1 MSGFGP
7 SPVYPGALALD
18 PTKRVNYVE
27 GMVLGTADLQQEF
40 AYLSQRDQWVVR
52 DLLGYGTVWGLQV
65 TQRIGARGPEIV
77 VSSGVAI
84 NPRGQFIR
92 VAPAQCAPLNDWLAG
107 RTTEVNL
114 RKPIDSSNAFSLSL
128 YVMLGYRTCDSD
140 PVPIAGEPCRTEQDS
155 LAPSRTGDDF
165 QLELAFDPPPQIEED
180 AQREF
185 VEWLRAH
192 VTVTGGGGASLTIAQ
207 FLDGIRAAAAAGAA
221 AVPPPPKP
229 RLIDGATPMM
239 LSVPATLLPDYLR
252 AALRLWLTELRPQWR
267 PNWLGDKHGCTGDEL
282 FAAADQGNRV
292 LLAALSVQ
300 IVLPTLN
307 STVWV
312 VASVPSPA
320 LAITITEDTRPFVLH
335 LRFLQEWLVAQGMGV
350 GGGAAAGPRVVAA
363 GVITA
368 AVIAGNPPPPSR
380 SVVNGLKVAASDTV
394 GTATQLKLSF
404 GGYGLPNETGG
415 PQYLVKA
422 LAWPTAPL
430 QNVSVMFGG
439 FKDDGFL
446 LLVNKNGSLL
456 TTTELG
462 ALQLMVE
469 VSQYP

>member
-7 SPVYPGALALD
+7 SPVYPGAMALD
-18 PTKRVNYVE
+18 PTKHVNYVE

-52 DLLGYGTVWGLQV
+52 DLLGYGTVWGLQI
-65 TQRIGARGPEIV
+65 TNRTGARGPEIV

-84 NPRGQFIR
+84 NPRGQFLR
-92 VAPAQCAPLNDWLAG
+92 VAPAQCAPLNDWLAA
-107 RTTEVNL
+107 RTTEVNK
-114 RKPIDSSNAFSLSL
+114 RKPIGSPNAFSLPL

-185 VEWLRAH
+185 VTWLRAH
-192 VTVTGGGGASLTIAQ
+192 VTVTGGGAASLSIAQ

-229 RLIDGATPMM
+229 RLIDGAPPMM
-239 LSVPATLLPDYLR
+239 LSVPAALLPDYLR
-252 AALRLWLTELRPQWR
+252 AALRLWVTELRPQWR

-282 FAAADQGNRV
+282 FASADQGNRV
-292 LLAALSVQ
+292 LLAALSVP
-300 IVLPTLN
+300 IELPALN
-307 STVWV
+307 SAVWM
-312 VASVPSPA
+312 VAPSP
-320 LAITITEDTRPFVLH
+320 AITITEDQRPFVLP

-404 GGYGLPNETGG
+404 GGYGLPRDTGG

-422 LAWPTAPL
+422 LAWPAAPL
-430 QNVSVMFGG
+430 QNVAVMFGG

-446 LLVNKNGSLL
+446 LLVNKNGALL
-456 TTTELG
+456 SPIELG

-469 VSQYP
+469 VSQYA